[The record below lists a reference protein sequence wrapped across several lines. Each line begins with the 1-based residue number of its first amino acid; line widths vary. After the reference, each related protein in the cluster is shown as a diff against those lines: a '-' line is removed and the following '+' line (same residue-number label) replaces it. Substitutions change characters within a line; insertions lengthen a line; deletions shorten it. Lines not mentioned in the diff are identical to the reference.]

1 MVEATRLAR
10 AAAVAHDSQLTP
22 RAEVTVD
29 EIRTLLKG
37 LSPDERKQV
46 LNQIEALLRPI
57 PAPRAGDVLGAVVRV
72 VPLRKKWTISEIKS
86 EVVAQGVK
94 ASDKEL
100 YNAVGYLTRGKHLK
114 RVGYGQYLFEG
125 GLIVT
130 AGELGGEPVRNERPD
145 GDN

>member
-10 AAAVAHDSQLTP
+10 GAAAAHDSQLTP
-22 RAEVTVD
+22 RVEVTVD
-29 EIRTLLKG
+29 EIRALLRD
-37 LSPDERKQV
+37 LSPGEQKEV
-46 LNQIEALLRPI
+46 LTQIEALLRPI
-57 PAPRAGDVLGAVVRV
+57 PAPRAGNVLSAVVRV
-72 VPLRKKWTISEIKS
+72 VSSRKEWTVSEIKS

-125 GLIVT
+125 GLLCT
-130 AGELGGEPVRNERPD
+130 SDDLGGEPARYE
-145 GDN
+145 GD